1 MSVPLAKRVEVAER
15 RAKIVQMRLAGMS
28 HDAIARQ
35 LGIKGGARA
44 VSKDMTRALAS
55 AAKAQQESSEQL
67 LDIEIKR
74 LDRLMQALWP
84 KALDGDVKAVE
95 ACEKLITRRSYLLG
109 LDQMN
114 RNGAQDGDV
123 LSLLGSLFDSLR
135 GRHTPDEVVEAHVVG
150 EIESGDED
158 DLDDEDDG

>member
-1 MSVPLAKRVEVAER
+1 
-15 RAKIVQMRLAGMS
+15 MRLAGMS

-35 LGIKGGARA
+35 LGIKGGAYA
-44 VSKDMTRALAS
+44 VSKDMTRALAA

-67 LDIEIKR
+67 LEIEIRR

-114 RNGAQDGDV
+114 RGGAQDGDV

-135 GRHTPDEVVEAHVVG
+135 VQHVPGEVVEAHVVG
-150 EIESGDED
+150 EIKPGGKD
-158 DLDDEDDG
+158 DDPDDEDEG